1 MRSEFTIEQTL
12 LADYMSLISE
22 RCYCAG
28 WMNNLQYV
36 LWHSISAGPRQYGQ
50 DFITLEDIIH
60 LNQMA
65 RASNS
70 WIVYDELL
78 GETAIDL
85 KEWQFKFK
93 SDLIKEPRKLLEG

>member
-1 MRSEFTIEQTL
+1 
-12 LADYMSLISE
+12 
-22 RCYCAG
+22 
-28 WMNNLQYV
+28 
-36 LWHSISAGPRQYGQ
+36 
-50 DFITLEDIIH
+50 
-60 LNQMA
+60 MA